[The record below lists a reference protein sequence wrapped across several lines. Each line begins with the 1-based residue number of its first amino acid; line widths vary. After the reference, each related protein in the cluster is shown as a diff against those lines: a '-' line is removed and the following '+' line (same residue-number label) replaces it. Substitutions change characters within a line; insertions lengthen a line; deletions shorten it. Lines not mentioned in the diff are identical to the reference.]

1 MVFSRW
7 EFIRKHPQSVQLWGN
22 KESGIGKRGRLG
34 CNTVATKVLAT
45 HSWYGP
51 LELAHLNASFY
62 APTIDQL
69 LDTDNL
75 LEGCSLQLRAV
86 SREAPTWQ
94 LGEWTP
100 QTQEG
105 DWKHKQH
112 PLHYSTKLGSLILL
126 ACSFEER
133 RRLQQEEKS
142 EMIKWSYPQNIFF
155 RYFFK
160 EIKSWADNQ
169 EMARVQNFSFWL

>member
-7 EFIRKHPQSVQLWGN
+7 EFIRKHPQSVQLRGN

-75 LEGCSLQLRAV
+75 LEGCSLQLRSFKGGTNMAV
-86 SREAPTWQ
+86 GGMNTSDPRGRLEA
-94 LGEWTP
+94 
-100 QTQEG
+100 
-105 DWKHKQH
+105 
-112 PLHYSTKLGSLILL
+112 
-126 ACSFEER
+126 
-133 RRLQQEEKS
+133 
-142 EMIKWSYPQNIFF
+142 
-155 RYFFK
+155 
-160 EIKSWADNQ
+160 
-169 EMARVQNFSFWL
+169 